1 MDFGFLGVTTLL
13 SSLWLCTAKPVH
25 ISVALHQRLGRYSS
39 DLLELDSSWCRWAAS
54 LALGGAHG
62 ASGGRGSSGV
72 CQLVL
77 ADLFSEDQCLS
88 V

>member
-54 LALGGAHG
+54 LALGVLMGPLEDVAPQ
-62 ASGGRGSSGV
+62 V
-72 CQLVL
+72 CV
-77 ADLFSEDQCLS
+77 SLS
-88 V
+88 